1 MPPPRYPSDLSDEE
15 WAILEPLL
23 SSAEKRG
30 RPPKWSQRHVAD
42 AVFYLLRS
50 GCAWRMLPR
59 EYPPWQTVYYHFRKW
74 RINGR
79 LHQAHDRLR
88 EAVREA
94 EGRNQDPSAAVI
106 DSQVV
111 KTTPV
116 GGSARGYD
124 GAKRLSGRKRHIL
137 VDTGGLVLAA
147 RVHGADLPDRDGGR
161 LLLAEDLQ
169 RELPRMGL
177 VWADGA
183 YTGGFR
189 EWLEEERGWRMEV
202 PRHPDRQLWRYG
214 LEEKP
219 RGFRVLPRRWVVER
233 TFAWLGL
240 SRRFSKDY
248 ERLTATAE
256 AMIYGAMSRLMLRR
270 LARAA

>member
-15 WAILEPLL
+15 RAILEPLL
-23 SSAEKRG
+23 SSPEKRG
-30 RPPKWSQRHVAD
+30 RPPKWPLRHVAD

-50 GCAWRMLPR
+50 GCSWRMLPR

-74 RINGR
+74 RRDGR
-79 LHQAHDRLR
+79 LRRAHDRLR
-88 EAVREA
+88 TAVRVA
-94 EGRNQDPSAAVI
+94 EGRDRDPSAAVI

-116 GGSARGYD
+116 GGPERGYD
-124 GAKRLSGRKRHIL
+124 GAKRLAGRKRHIL

-147 RVHGADLPDRDGGR
+147 RVHGADLHDRDGGR
-161 LLLAEDLQ
+161 RLLAEDLR
-169 RELPRMGL
+169 RELPQMEL
-177 VWADGA
+177 LWADGA

-189 EWLEEERGWRMEV
+189 EWLRRRLGWRVEV
-202 PRHPDRQLWRYG
+202 PHHRDRQLWRYG

-219 RGFRVLPRRWVVER
+219 RGLQMLPRRRVVER

-240 SRRFSKDY
+240 SRWFSKDY
-248 ERLTATAE
+248 EKLPETAE

-270 LARAA
+270 LARAV

>member
-1 MPPPRYPSDLSDEE
+1 MPLPRYPSDLSNEE

-23 SSAEKRG
+23 SSAETRG
-30 RPPKWSQRHVAD
+30 RPPKWPLRHVAD

-74 RINGR
+74 RIDGR
-79 LHQAHDRLR
+79 LHRAHDRLR

-94 EGRNQDPSAAVI
+94 EGRARNPSAAVI

-116 GGSARGYD
+116 GGPERGYD
-124 GAKRLSGRKRHIL
+124 GAKRLAGRKRHIL

-147 RVHGADLPDRDGGR
+147 RVHAANLHDRDGGR
-161 LLLAEDLQ
+161 RLLAEDLQ
-169 RELPRMGL
+169 RELPRMEL
-177 VWADGA
+177 LWADGA

-189 EWLEEERGWRMEV
+189 EWLRRRLRWRVAE
-202 PRHPDRQLWRYG
+202 PYHPDRQLWRYG

-219 RGFRVLPRRWVVER
+219 RGFQVLPRRWVVER

-248 ERLTATAE
+248 ERLPETAE
-256 AMIYGAMSRLMLRR
+256 TMIYGAMSRLMLRR

>member
-1 MPPPRYPSDLSDEE
+1 MPPPLYPSDLSDDE

-30 RPPKWSQRHVAD
+30 RPPKWPLRRVAD

-50 GCAWRMLPR
+50 GCSWRMLPR

-74 RINGR
+74 RID
-79 LHQAHDRLR
+79 DRLR
-88 EAVREA
+88 RAHNLLRAAVREA
-94 EGRNQDPSAAVI
+94 EGREQDPSAAVI

-116 GGSARGYD
+116 GGPERGYD
-124 GAKRLSGRKRHIL
+124 GAKRLAGRKRHLL
-137 VDTGGLVLAA
+137 VDTNGLVLAA

-161 LLLAEDLQ
+161 RLLAEELQ
-169 RELPRMGL
+169 WELPRMEL
-177 VWADGA
+177 LWADGA
-183 YTGGFR
+183 YTSGFR
-189 EWLEEERGWRMEV
+189 EWAQEERGWQVEV
-202 PRHPDRQLWRYG
+202 PHHRDRQLWRYG

-248 ERLTATAE
+248 ERLPETAE

-270 LARAA
+270 LAQAA

>member
-23 SSAEKRG
+23 GRAEKRG
-30 RPPKWSQRHVAD
+30 RPPKWPTRQVAD
-42 AVFYLLRS
+42 GVFYLLRS
-50 GCAWRMLPR
+50 GCSWRMLPR

-74 RINGR
+74 RLDGR
-79 LHQAHDRLR
+79 LRRAHDRLR
-88 EAVREA
+88 TAVREA
-94 EGRNQDPSAAVI
+94 EGRDRDPSAAVI

-116 GGSARGYD
+116 GGPERGYD
-124 GAKRLSGRKRHIL
+124 GAKRMSGRKRHIL
-137 VDTGGLVLAA
+137 VDTGGLLLAA
-147 RVHGADLPDRDGGR
+147 RVHGADLPNRDGGSR
-161 LLLAEDLQ
+161 LLNEALH
-169 RELPRMGL
+169 RKLPRMEL

-183 YTGGFR
+183 YTSGFR
-189 EWLEEERGWRMEV
+189 EWAQEERGWRVEV
-202 PRHPDRQLWRYG
+202 LHQRDRQLWRYG

-219 RGFRVLPRRWVVER
+219 RSFQVLPRRWVVER

-240 SRRFSKDY
+240 SRRLSKDY
-248 ERLTATAE
+248 ERLPETGE

-270 LARAA
+270 LVYAA